1 MRADARRNYE
11 ALIAAARELFVELG
25 NDAPLDEIARR
36 AGVGAGTLYRHFPT
50 RADLLAAVYVADL
63 EELADEGR
71 RLIETE
77 PPGVALDAFI
87 RAYLRM
93 SMRNSAIKR
102 AVQAL
107 LSDTEP
113 VPAALTSCRG
123 TVHGVW
129 AEMLAHAQQTGE
141 ARAGIEPGTIMRM
154 VYGIAMAAQDNPSMA
169 PAMLDVLLAG
179 VLTDAKQ
186 PA

>member
-11 ALIAAARELFVELG
+11 ALISAARESFVEQG

-50 RADLLAAVYVADL
+50 RADLLAAVYAADL
-63 EELADEGR
+63 EELATEGR
-71 RLIETE
+71 RLAESE
-77 PPGVALDAFI
+77 PPGAALDAFI

-102 AVQAL
+102 AVLAL
-107 LSDTEP
+107 VSDAEP
-113 VPAALTSCRG
+113 PAALTSCRG
-123 TVHGVW
+123 SVHAIW
-129 AEMLAHAQQTGE
+129 AEMLERAQQTGE
-141 ARAGIEPGTIMRM
+141 ARSEIEPGTIMRM
-154 VYGIAMAAQDNPSMA
+154 VYGIAMAAQDNPAMA

-179 VLTDAKQ
+179 VLTKVGQ